1 MKDKIKT
8 YTSLPSERL
17 VQNPAF
23 RQAFTHTGGA
33 SELIIL
39 AIVKNIYVIWILS
52 FWTRSTI
59 GAVSLLVVKTEAGT
73 FEELERNYTF
83 QKAPILPQAQHMKVK
98 RLFGFI
104 VPDGEISRGNKLV
117 DFIS

>member
-23 RQAFTHTGGA
+23 RQAFTHTGAA

-39 AIVKNIYVIWILS
+39 AIVKYLYCMNFIILDQEHDWGS
-52 FWTRSTI
+52 FPS
-59 GAVSLLVVKTEAGT
+59 GG
-73 FEELERNYTF
+73 
-83 QKAPILPQAQHMKVK
+83 
-98 RLFGFI
+98 
-104 VPDGEISRGNKLV
+104 
-117 DFIS
+117 